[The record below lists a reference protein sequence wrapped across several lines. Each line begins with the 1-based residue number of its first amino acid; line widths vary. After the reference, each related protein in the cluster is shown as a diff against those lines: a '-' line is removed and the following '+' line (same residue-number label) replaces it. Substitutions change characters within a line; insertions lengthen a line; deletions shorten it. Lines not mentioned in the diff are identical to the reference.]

1 MLKLMRKVTDL
12 TRLRPRLSETI
23 PVLDSD
29 PLHRKTLT
37 LDHMDSPDSSVGKE
51 STCNAGDPV

>member
-12 TRLRPRLSETI
+12 TRLHPRLSETI

-29 PLHRKTLT
+29 PLHRKTLA
-37 LDHMDSPDSSVGKE
+37 LDHMDSPDSSVGK
-51 STCNAGDPV
+51 